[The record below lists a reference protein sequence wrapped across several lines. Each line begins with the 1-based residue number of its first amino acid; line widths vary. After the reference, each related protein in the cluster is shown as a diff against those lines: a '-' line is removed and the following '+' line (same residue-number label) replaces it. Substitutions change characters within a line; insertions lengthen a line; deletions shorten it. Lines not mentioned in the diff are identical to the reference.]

1 MSETIVKEC
10 LDPEPTLLSGKNI
23 LILSPSEWGDNAV
36 SNMQIA
42 ALLSESNTVVYIET
56 MGGRMP
62 RIREL
67 GRVLRRLKSFFV
79 GAKAKRSKKGL
90 DPRNAHIVSPL
101 AIPLHRYRVVSR
113 LNTLLLTWQVRRVLN
128 RLKISRP
135 IIWSFSPRWE
145 PVIHKIGHE
154 LLVFHCVDGLHTYD
168 ASKLFKQ
175 QFERTVRCAD
185 LVFTPGVLLEREL
198 KPLNPA
204 TYLVGHGCGAK
215 HLEYPDNGARPMDLA
230 DIPEPRAI
238 YAGTLAN
245 WVDYSLLSEA
255 VYRLPKVSFVL
266 IGYVHAL
273 APRDQ
278 VDMLISLPNVFHL
291 GYKNFDELPGYYQG
305 ASVGLVPYQA
315 DNEHIQ
321 YSTPTKFLDYCAAG
335 LPAVSTR
342 YPAAEAMGDIVRCAS
357 TPDEFAAA
365 IEQAINDNTD
375 SALERR
381 REYARNHTWERQ
393 VAKMSELIDKR
404 LHGG

>member
-1 MSETIVKEC
+1 MMARIA
-10 LDPEPTLLSGKNI
+10 PEPKLLNGKNV
-23 LILSPSEWGDNAV
+23 LIMSPSEWGDNAV

-67 GRVLRRLKSFFV
+67 GRVFRRLKSFFV
-79 GAKAKRSKKGL
+79 GSQAKRSKKGL
-90 DPRNAHIVSPL
+90 DPRNTHIVSPL
-101 AIPLHRYRVVSR
+101 AIPLHGNRIVSW
-113 LNTLLLTWQVRRVLN
+113 LNNLMLGWQVRRVLK
-128 RLKISRP
+128 RLKMSMP

-145 PVIHKIGHE
+145 PVIGKIDYE
-154 LLVFHCVDGLHTYD
+154 LVVFHCVDGLHTYD
-168 ASKLFKQ
+168 ASDAFKR
-175 QFERTVRCAD
+175 QFERVVRNAN
-185 LVFTPGVLLEREL
+185 LVITPGVLLEREL
-198 KPLNPA
+198 KLLNPA
-204 TYLVGHGCGAK
+204 TYRIGHGCVTD
-215 HLEYPDNGARPMDLA
+215 HLKQPNNGVSLKDIA
-230 DIPEPRAI
+230 DIPQPRAI
-238 YAGTLAN
+238 YAGTLAK
-245 WVDYSLLSEA
+245 WVDYPLLAEVA
-255 VYRLPKVSFVL
+255 RRLPKVSFVL

-291 GYKNFDELPGYYQG
+291 GYKNFDELPGYYRG
-305 ASVGLVPYQA
+305 AAVGLVPYQA

-342 YPAAEAMGDIVRCAS
+342 YPAAEAMGDMVRCAT
-357 TPDEFAAA
+357 TPDEFVVA
-365 IEQAINDNTD
+365 IEQAIADNTE
-375 SALERR
+375 AAVQRR